1 MAAHARSQHNGFRH
15 IEIYGIAMSSIEE
28 KFLET
33 FGEEPD
39 LVAAAPGRVNLIG
52 EHIDYSEGF
61 VLPFAIKDRTMVAA
75 RKRDDSTVR
84 VASAQRRNKIVTV
97 DIADV
102 KPGLKGEWE
111 RYALGVLWSMGVT
124 PGVDLMIDGH
134 VPLGAGLSSS
144 AALECSVATAMNHLF
159 DMGFNLEELARLTQK
174 AENQYVGVPCGIMDQ
189 SVSLMATN
197 GFALLL
203 DCRDL
208 STRNIPFDV
217 ASHGLEL
224 LIIDTQAHHAL
235 TDGGYAE
242 RRASCESVA
251 AKLHVKS
258 MRELTIT
265 QLDSSR
271 DLLSETEYIRA
282 RHAITEMKR
291 VLDCVEALS
300 SGDFVKVGQLLN
312 QSHLS
317 LRDDYNVSCPE
328 LNAAVEAS
336 LVAGALGSR
345 MVGGGFGGSAIALIQ
360 ASKTSETIGVVEKAF
375 ADKKFKAP
383 RFFTSLPSQG
393 AELLSRR

>member
-1 MAAHARSQHNGFRH
+1 
-15 IEIYGIAMSSIEE
+15 MSSIEE

-61 VLPFAIKDRTMVAA
+61 VLPFAIKDRTLVAA
-75 RKRDDSTVR
+75 RKRDDLIVR
-84 VASAQRRNKIVTV
+84 IASAQRRSKIVTV
-97 DIADV
+97 DISDV

-124 PGVDLMIDGH
+124 SGVDLMIDGH

-159 DMGFNLEELARLTQK
+159 DMGFSLEELARLTQK

-189 SVSLMATN
+189 SVSLMATH

-251 AKLHVKS
+251 RKLQVKS

-265 QLDSSR
+265 QLDASQ

-300 SGDFVKVGQLLN
+300 SGNFVKVGQLIN
-312 QSHLS
+312 QSHQS
-317 LRDDYNVSCPE
+317 LRDDYAVSCPE

-336 LVAGALGSR
+336 LAAGALGSR
-345 MVGGGFGGSAIALIQ
+345 MVGGGFGGSAIALIE
-360 ASKTSETIGVVEKAF
+360 ASKTSQTIGAVDKAF

-393 AELLSRR
+393 AELLSRG

>member
-1 MAAHARSQHNGFRH
+1 
-15 IEIYGIAMSSIEE
+15 MSSIEE

-33 FGEEPD
+33 FGVEPEI
-39 LVAAAPGRVNLIG
+39 VAAAPGRVNLIG

-61 VLPFAIKDRTMVAA
+61 VLPFAIKDRTLVAA
-75 RKRDDSTVR
+75 RKRDDSVVR
-84 VASAQRRNKIVTV
+84 IASVQRRNKIVTV
-97 DIADV
+97 DIQDV

-111 RYALGVLWSMGVT
+111 RYALGVLWSLQVKT
-124 PGVDLMIDGH
+124 GVDLMIDGN

-159 DMGFNLEELARLTQK
+159 DMGYSLEELARLTQK

-189 SVSLMATN
+189 SVSLMATH

-251 AKLHVKS
+251 ATLKVKS
-258 MRELTIT
+258 MRELTKE
-265 QLDSSR
+265 QLESSKAQLT
-271 DLLSETEYIRA
+271 DTEFIRA
-282 RHAITEMKR
+282 RHAVTEMKR

-300 SGDFVKVGQLLN
+300 NGDFKKVGELLN
-312 QSHLS
+312 QSHVS
-317 LRDDYNVSCPE
+317 LRDDYTVSCPE
-328 LNAAVEAS
+328 LDTAVEAS
-336 LVAGALGSR
+336 ITAGALGAR
-345 MVGGGFGGSAIALIQ
+345 MVGGGFGGSAIALIE
-360 ASKTSETIGVVEKAF
+360 ASKTSQTIHAIEKEF

-393 AELLSRR
+393 AELLSRG

>member
-1 MAAHARSQHNGFRH
+1 MSQ
-15 IEIYGIAMSSIEE
+15 IEK

-52 EHIDYSEGF
+52 EHIDYSDGF
-61 VLPFAIKDRTMVAA
+61 VLPFAIKDRTLVAA
-75 RKRDDSTVR
+75 RKRNDSTVR
-84 VASAQRRNKIVTV
+84 IASAQRRNKIVTV
-97 DIADV
+97 DINNV

-111 RYALGVLWSMGVT
+111 RYALGVLWALGVKE
-124 PGVDLMIDGH
+124 GVDLLIDGH

-159 DMGFNLEELARLTQK
+159 DMGYNLEELARLTQK

-189 SVSLMATN
+189 SVSLMATQ

-208 STRNIPFDV
+208 STKNIPFDV
-217 ASHGLEL
+217 ASSGLEL

-242 RRASCESVA
+242 RRASCESVV
-251 AKLHVKS
+251 AKLGITS
-258 MRELTIT
+258 LRELTME
-265 QLDSSR
+265 QLEKSR
-271 DLLSETEYIRA
+271 GLLTETEFVRA
-282 RHAITEMKR
+282 RHAVTEMQR
-291 VLDCVEALS
+291 VLDCVKALS
-300 SGDFVKVGQLLN
+300 DSNFELVGELLN
-312 QSHLS
+312 QSHAS
-317 LRDDYNVSCPE
+317 LRDDYTVSCSE
-328 LNAAVEAS
+328 LDTAVEAS
-336 LVAGALGSR
+336 LTAGALGSR

-360 ASKTSETIGVVEKAF
+360 ASKTTETIKAIEKAF
-375 ADKKFKAP
+375 SSKRFKAP

>member
-1 MAAHARSQHNGFRH
+1 
-15 IEIYGIAMSSIEE
+15 MSSIEE

-39 LVAAAPGRVNLIG
+39 LIAAAPGRVNLIG

-61 VLPFAIKDRTMVAA
+61 VLPFAIKDRTTAA
-75 RKRDDSTVR
+75 IRKREDSTVR
-84 VASAQRRNKIVTV
+84 IASAQRRNKVVTV
-97 DIADV
+97 DINNV

-111 RYALGVLWSMGVT
+111 RYALGVLWSMGVKT
-124 PGVDLMIDGH
+124 GVDLMIDGH

-144 AALECSVATAMNHLF
+144 AALECSVATAVNHLF
-159 DMGFNLEELARLTQK
+159 DMGFSLEDLARLTQK

-189 SVSLMATN
+189 SVSLMATT
-197 GFALLL
+197 GSALLL

-217 ASHGLEL
+217 ASSGLEL

-242 RRASCESVA
+242 RRASCDSVA
-251 AKLHVKS
+251 AKLGIKS
-258 MRELTIT
+258 MRELSMT
-265 QLDSSR
+265 QLDSAKES
-271 DLLSETEYIRA
+271 LTQVEYVRA
-282 RHAITEMKR
+282 RHAVSEMQR

-300 SGDFVKVGQLLN
+300 KSDFVKVGELIN
-312 QSHLS
+312 QSHAS
-317 LRDDYNVSCPE
+317 LRDDYTVSCAE
-328 LNAAVEAS
+328 LDTAVDAALA
-336 LVAGALGSR
+336 AGALGSR
-345 MVGGGFGGSAIALIQ
+345 MVGGGFGGSAIALIE
-360 ASKTSETIGVVEKAF
+360 ASKTEETIKAVEKAF

-393 AELLSRR
+393 AEVISRL

>member
-1 MAAHARSQHNGFRH
+1 
-15 IEIYGIAMSSIEE
+15 MSLIDK

-61 VLPFAIKDRTMVAA
+61 VLPFAIKDRTYAA
-75 RKRDDSTVR
+75 VRKRDDSMVR
-84 VASAQRRNKIVTV
+84 IASAQRRNKIVTV

-124 PGVDLMIDGH
+124 SGVDIMIDGH

-144 AALECSVATAMNHLF
+144 AALECSVATAMNHSF
-159 DMGFNLEELARLTQK
+159 DMGFSLEELARLTQR

-189 SVSLMATN
+189 SVSLMATQ

-217 ASHGLEL
+217 AAHGLEL

-251 AKLHVKS
+251 TKLAVKS
-258 MRELTIT
+258 MRELSMAQLNAAQDQIT
-265 QLDSSR
+265 K
-271 DLLSETEYIRA
+271 TEYIRA
-282 RHAITEMKR
+282 RHAVGEMMR
-291 VLDCVEALS
+291 VQECVEALS
-300 SGDFVKVGQLLN
+300 IGDFVQVGELIN
-312 QSHLS
+312 QSHVS
-317 LRDDYNVSCPE
+317 LRDDYTVSCPE
-328 LNAAVEAS
+328 LDTAVEAS
-336 LVAGALGSR
+336 LAAGAMGSR
-345 MVGGGFGGSAIALIQ
+345 MVGGGFGGSAIALIE
-360 ASKTSETIGVVEKAF
+360 ASKTAQTIRAVESAF
-375 ADKKFKAP
+375 VAKKFKAP

-393 AELLSRR
+393 AEILSRG

>member
-1 MAAHARSQHNGFRH
+1 
-15 IEIYGIAMSSIEE
+15 MSSIEE

-39 LVAAAPGRVNLIG
+39 LIAAAPGRVNLIG

-61 VLPFAIKDRTMVAA
+61 VLPFAIKDRTNVAI

-84 VASAQRRNKIVTV
+84 IASAQRRNKVVTV
-97 DIADV
+97 DINNV

-111 RYALGVLWSMGVT
+111 RYALGVLWSMGVKT
-124 PGVDLMIDGH
+124 GVDLMIDGH

-144 AALECSVATAMNHLF
+144 AALECSVATAVNHLF
-159 DMGFNLEELARLTQK
+159 DMGFSLEDLARLTQK

-189 SVSLMATN
+189 SVSLMATT
-197 GFALLL
+197 GSALLL

-217 ASHGLEL
+217 ASSGLEL

-251 AKLHVKS
+251 AKLGIKS
-258 MRELTIT
+258 MRELSMT
-265 QLDSSR
+265 QLDSAKES
-271 DLLSETEYIRA
+271 LTQVEYVRA
-282 RHAITEMKR
+282 RHAVSEMQR

-300 SGDFVKVGQLLN
+300 KSDFVKVGELIN
-312 QSHLS
+312 QSHAS
-317 LRDDYNVSCPE
+317 LRDDYTVSCPE
-328 LNAAVEAS
+328 LDTAVDAALA
-336 LVAGALGSR
+336 AGAFGSR
-345 MVGGGFGGSAIALIQ
+345 MVGGGFGGSAIALIE
-360 ASKTSETIGVVEKAF
+360 ASKTEETIKAVEKAF

-393 AELLSRR
+393 AEVISRF

>member
-1 MAAHARSQHNGFRH
+1 
-15 IEIYGIAMSSIEE
+15 MSSIEE
-28 KFLET
+28 KFLES
-33 FGEEPD
+33 FGEEAD

-52 EHIDYSEGF
+52 EHIDYSDGF
-61 VLPFAIKDRTMVAA
+61 VLPFAIKDRTLVAA
-75 RKRDDSTVR
+75 RKRNDSTVR
-84 VASAQRRNKIVTV
+84 IASAQRRNKIVTV
-97 DIADV
+97 DITQV

-124 PGVDLMIDGH
+124 EGVDLMIDGH

-189 SVSLMATN
+189 SVSLMATQ
-197 GFALLL
+197 GSALLL

-208 STRNIPFDV
+208 STKNISFDV

-242 RRASCESVA
+242 RRASCESVV
-251 AKLHVKS
+251 AKLGIS
-258 MRELTIT
+258 SLRELTMD
-265 QLDSSR
+265 QLEGSR
-271 DLLSETEYIRA
+271 ALINETEFVRA
-282 RHAITEMKR
+282 RHAVTEMKR
-291 VLDCVEALS
+291 VLDCVEALNAS
-300 SGDFVKVGQLLN
+300 DFEKVGQLIN
-312 QSHLS
+312 QSHIS
-317 LRDDYNVSCPE
+317 LRDYYTVSCAE
-328 LNAAVEAS
+328 LDTAVDAALS
-336 LVAGALGSR
+336 AGALGSR

-360 ASKTSETIGVVEKAF
+360 ASKTTETINAIEKAF
-375 ADKKFKAP
+375 SSKGFKAP

-393 AELLSRR
+393 AELISRR

>member
-1 MAAHARSQHNGFRH
+1 
-15 IEIYGIAMSSIEE
+15 MSSIEE

-33 FGEEPD
+33 FGAEPD

-61 VLPFAIKDRTMVAA
+61 VLPFAIKDRTLAAA
-75 RKRDDSTVR
+75 RKRDDSIVR
-84 VASAQRRNKIVTV
+84 IASVQRRNKIVTV
-97 DIADV
+97 DIKDV

-124 PGVDLMIDGH
+124 SGVDLMIDGH

-159 DMGFNLEELARLTQK
+159 DMEFSLEELARLTQR

-251 AKLHVKS
+251 AKLGIKS
-258 MRELTIT
+258 MRELTME

-271 DLLSETEYIRA
+271 HLITDTEYIRA
-282 RHAITEMKR
+282 RHAVTEMKR

-300 SGDFVKVGQLLN
+300 VGDFVKVGQLIN
-312 QSHLS
+312 ASHVS
-317 LRDDYNVSCPE
+317 LRDDYTVSCPE
-328 LNAAVEAS
+328 LDTAVDAS
-336 LVAGALGSR
+336 LAAGAMGSR

-360 ASKTSETIGVVEKAF
+360 ASKTTQTIRAVEKAF

-393 AELLSRR
+393 AELISRG